1 MKKKISL
8 KWKIA
13 RYLLFFAIGLI
24 GLLAVFQLLLLEPM
38 YERYK
43 IATVRRAGDAIVS
56 ALQSADSSD
65 LNEKIYEVSAQ
76 NDTCVRILSGNSDVM
91 TGNMGCALYRMDTSE
106 LIEQYNLAKAND
118 NSYLSTTV
126 TGFGLAG
133 GVSGPG
139 GIFNSHDDLM
149 KNITLTRIIED
160 ADGAQATVMVYTG
173 LSPVNATMQTLRM
186 QILYISLI
194 VAAAMILLVYLMN
207 KHIATPLLRINDAAR
222 TLPQGTYDAPAS
234 AAEYREAEE
243 LNTTLSQAAVDI
255 QKADKAKRDLIANV
269 SHDLRTPL
277 TMISGYGEMMR
288 DLPGE
293 KTDENIQVIIDESHR
308 LTYLVNDLLDLSKLE
323 ENKIK
328 LNCSLF
334 DLSALAEREL
344 RKYDVYRVSDGFE
357 ITSECTPG
365 LIVNADAARIE
376 QVFNNFVINAINYSG
391 NSRKIEVRVFRK
403 ENMAHLEVQD
413 HGEGIPADKQKDIW
427 DRYYKVDK
435 EHVRRVNSSG
445 IGLSIAHQV
454 LELHQARYGVIS
466 KENEGSTFWFELPI
480 AEETKQ
486 KAA

>member
-43 IATVRRAGDAIVS
+43 IATVRRAGDEIVS
-56 ALQSADSSD
+56 ALQSGDASD

-207 KHIATPLLRINDAAR
+207 KHIATPLLRIN
-222 TLPQGTYDAPAS
+222 
-234 AAEYREAEE
+234 
-243 LNTTLSQAAVDI
+243 
-255 QKADKAKRDLIANV
+255 
-269 SHDLRTPL
+269 
-277 TMISGYGEMMR
+277 
-288 DLPGE
+288 
-293 KTDENIQVIIDESHR
+293 
-308 LTYLVNDLLDLSKLE
+308 
-323 ENKIK
+323 
-328 LNCSLF
+328 
-334 DLSALAEREL
+334 
-344 RKYDVYRVSDGFE
+344 
-357 ITSECTPG
+357 
-365 LIVNADAARIE
+365 
-376 QVFNNFVINAINYSG
+376 
-391 NSRKIEVRVFRK
+391 
-403 ENMAHLEVQD
+403 
-413 HGEGIPADKQKDIW
+413 
-427 DRYYKVDK
+427 
-435 EHVRRVNSSG
+435 
-445 IGLSIAHQV
+445 
-454 LELHQARYGVIS
+454 
-466 KENEGSTFWFELPI
+466 
-480 AEETKQ
+480 
-486 KAA
+486 